1 MIKWKGF
8 TEDECTWE
16 PLSNLDACAKMI
28 AKFEKE
34 HGATEEKVN
43 GSGKNPKPEKKQRM
57 KAKEDISPEINIR
70 KDMNGESKKNNSKGS
85 QIEEEKF
92 DTHLEVL
99 KRTSID
105 SEIVFKVI
113 DQVSKK
119 EQFMS
124 RKELLKEDPVALCL
138 FYEKHI
144 VS

>member
-1 MIKWKGF
+1 M
-8 TEDECTWE
+8 
-16 PLSNLDACAKMI
+16 DACAKMI
-28 AKFEKE
+28 AKYEKE

-43 GSGKNPKPEKKQRM
+43 GTGKNPKPEKKQRM
-57 KAKEDISPEINIR
+57 KAKEDISPEINMR
-70 KDMNGESKKNNSKGS
+70 KETPVEPKKNQSKTS
-85 QIEEEKF
+85 QMDEEKF

-105 SEIVFKVI
+105 SEIVFKVL
-113 DQVSKK
+113 DQQSKK
-119 EQFMS
+119 ELFMS